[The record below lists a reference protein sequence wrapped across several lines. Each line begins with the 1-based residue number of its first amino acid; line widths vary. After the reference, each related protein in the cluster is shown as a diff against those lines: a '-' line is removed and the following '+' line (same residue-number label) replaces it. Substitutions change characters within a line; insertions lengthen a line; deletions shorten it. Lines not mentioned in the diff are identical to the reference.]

1 MSIILPVIVLGG
13 MGLVFGGLL
22 GIAAKAFRVEQ
33 DERVEQVTELLA
45 GANCG
50 GCGYAGCSAFA
61 AAVVAG
67 EAKPSGCPSTK
78 SENIAK
84 IAEILGIAVEEG
96 ERMVAKVMCSGTC
109 DKASVKYQYDGITD
123 CVAVYRFGGGEKTC
137 LYGCT
142 GYGSCV
148 RACMF
153 DAIRIVN
160 GVAHVD
166 PDKCKSC
173 GMCIETCP
181 KRIID
186 MVPAKQRTFVGCKS
200 KEKGVVIKDI
210 CTAGCIG
217 CKLCEKA
224 CPKDA
229 IHVVDN
235 IARIDYDKCINCG
248 ICAGKCPKKVIEFH
262 KKTVA

>member
-1 MSIILPVIVLGG
+1 
-13 MGLVFGGLL
+13 
-22 GIAAKAFRVEQ
+22 
-33 DERVEQVTELLA
+33 
-45 GANCG
+45 
-50 GCGYAGCSAFA
+50 
-61 AAVVAG
+61 
-67 EAKPSGCPSTK
+67 
-78 SENIAK
+78 
-84 IAEILGIAVEEG
+84 
-96 ERMVAKVMCSGTC
+96 
-109 DKASVKYQYDGITD
+109 
-123 CVAVYRFGGGEKTC
+123 
-137 LYGCT
+137 
-142 GYGSCV
+142 
-148 RACMF
+148 
-153 DAIRIVN
+153 
-160 GVAHVD
+160 
-166 PDKCKSC
+166 
-173 GMCIETCP
+173 
-181 KRIID
+181 